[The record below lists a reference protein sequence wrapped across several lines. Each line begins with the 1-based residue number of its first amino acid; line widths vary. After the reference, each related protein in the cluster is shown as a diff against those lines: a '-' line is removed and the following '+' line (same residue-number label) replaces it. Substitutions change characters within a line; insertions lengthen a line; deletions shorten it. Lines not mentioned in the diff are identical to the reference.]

1 MMKKSILKLAVW
13 MFALPLLF
21 AACSETDSSVDPYE
35 NWDVRNQTY
44 IDSIAT
50 VAKANLGDGVGEW
63 KVIRSYK
70 LPPLGLNEVGEVND
84 NVYCKIVAVGTGDK
98 TPKFTDNVATN
109 YRGKLVNGTVFDQS
123 YKGVYD
129 PTIAT
134 PIEFTLSGVITGW
147 TTALQVMKEGD
158 RWEMYIP
165 YSMAYGTSG
174 SGTIP
179 GYSTL
184 YFDVDLRKVI
194 AVAENERS
202 LAAEFEVSE

>member
-1 MMKKSILKLAVW
+1 
-13 MFALPLLF
+13 MFVLPLLL
-21 AACSETDSSVDPYE
+21 ASCGETDSSVDPYE
-35 NWDVRNQTY
+35 NWDVRNQEY

-50 VAKANLGDGVGEW
+50 VAKTNGGDEVGEW

-70 LPPLGLNEVGEVND
+70 LPPLEMNEVGHVND
-84 NVYCKIVAVGTGDK
+84 YVYCKIVTVGQGSV

-109 YRGKLVNGTVFDQS
+109 YRGKLINGTVFDQN

-129 PTIAT
+129 PATTT

-147 TTALQVMKEGD
+147 TTALQLMKEGD
-158 RWEMYIP
+158 RWEIYIP
-165 YSMAYGTSG
+165 YNMAYGTSG
-174 SGTIP
+174 SSSIP

-194 AVAENERS
+194 QVAENERS
-202 LAAEFEVSE
+202 LAESFEVGE